1 MTILMNGLM
10 VPHFLIIDKT
20 RTKEV
25 NEKDEERKETIYLH
39 KSSKITYHL
48 LSDEE
53 IKRNKDDD

>member
-1 MTILMNGLM
+1 MTTLMNGLM

-48 LSDEE
+48 LDEE
-53 IKRNKDDD
+53 ERKRNNEDG